1 MMPVRG
7 DGMGNLR
14 IPRNELVEAVAKVV
28 GLNKMYYG
36 DIRMTLKP
44 KVAFTEEEL
53 GSCIEYLVASGL
65 MDSKGDGFGV
75 RYWLTDK
82 GLARYNVRHDIF

>member
-7 DGMGNLR
+7 DGTGNLR

-28 GLNKMYYG
+28 GMDRTYYG

-44 KVAFTEEEL
+44 KITFTEEEL

-82 GLARYNVRHDIF
+82 GLARYNVRRGTF